1 MKILKIHG
9 IYKNLWNLGEIWYEK
24 FTQSVVLRFLNVD
37 YKCMRIFSPKEWARF
52 NREENMKGEVC
63 HKNIWTDEI
72 VCRYK
77 RPYCLKDSSGEVLEC
92 SSKPYN

>member
-1 MKILKIHG
+1 M
-9 IYKNLWNLGEIWYEK
+9 KNLFRELFLGYLMLIINACE
-24 FTQSVVLRFLNVD
+24 L
-37 YKCMRIFSPKEWARF
+37 FSPKEWARF

-72 VCRYK
+72 ECRYK

-92 SSKPYN
+92 SSKHYN

>member
-1 MKILKIHG
+1 M
-9 IYKNLWNLGEIWYEK
+9 KNLFRELFLGSLMLIINACE
-24 FTQSVVLRFLNVD
+24 L
-37 YKCMRIFSPKEWARF
+37 FSPKEWARF

-72 VCRYK
+72 ECRYK

-92 SSKPYN
+92 SSKHYN

>member
-1 MKILKIHG
+1 M
-9 IYKNLWNLGEIWYEK
+9 KNLFRELFLGFFMLIITACK
-24 FTQSVVLRFLNVD
+24 L
-37 YKCMRIFSPKEWARF
+37 FSPKEWARF

-72 VCRYK
+72 ECRYK

>member
-1 MKILKIHG
+1 MK
-9 IYKNLWNLGEIWYEK
+9 N
-24 FTQSVVLRFLNVD
+24 VLRVLFLGSLMLIINA
-37 YKCMRIFSPKEWARF
+37 CELFSPKEWARF

-72 VCRYK
+72 ECRYK

>member
-1 MKILKIHG
+1 M
-9 IYKNLWNLGEIWYEK
+9 KNLFRELFLGSSMLIINACD
-24 FTQSVVLRFLNVD
+24 L
-37 YKCMRIFSPKEWARF
+37 FSPKEWARF

-72 VCRYK
+72 ECRYK

>member
-1 MKILKIHG
+1 M
-9 IYKNLWNLGEIWYEK
+9 KNLFRELFLGSLMLIINACE
-24 FTQSVVLRFLNVD
+24 L
-37 YKCMRIFSPKEWARF
+37 FSPMEWARF

-72 VCRYK
+72 ECRYK

-92 SSKPYN
+92 SSKAYN

>member
-1 MKILKIHG
+1 M
-9 IYKNLWNLGEIWYEK
+9 KNLFRELFLGSLMLIINACE
-24 FTQSVVLRFLNVD
+24 L
-37 YKCMRIFSPKEWARF
+37 FSPKEWARF

-72 VCRYK
+72 ECRYK

-92 SSKPYN
+92 SSKAYN

>member
-1 MKILKIHG
+1 M
-9 IYKNLWNLGEIWYEK
+9 KNLLKVLFLGSLML
-24 FTQSVVLRFLNVD
+24 SVASCEL
-37 YKCMRIFSPKEWARF
+37 FSPKEWARF

-72 VCRYK
+72 ECRYK

>member
-1 MKILKIHG
+1 M
-9 IYKNLWNLGEIWYEK
+9 KNLFRELFLGSLMLIINACE
-24 FTQSVVLRFLNVD
+24 L
-37 YKCMRIFSPKEWARF
+37 FSPKEWVRF

-72 VCRYK
+72 ECRYK

>member
-1 MKILKIHG
+1 M
-9 IYKNLWNLGEIWYEK
+9 KNLFRELFLGSLMLIINACE
-24 FTQSVVLRFLNVD
+24 L
-37 YKCMRIFSPKEWARF
+37 FSPKEWARL

-72 VCRYK
+72 ECRYK

>member
-1 MKILKIHG
+1 M
-9 IYKNLWNLGEIWYEK
+9 KNLFRELFLGSLMLIINACE
-24 FTQSVVLRFLNVD
+24 L
-37 YKCMRIFSPKEWARF
+37 FSPKEWARF

-72 VCRYK
+72 ECRYK
-77 RPYCLKDSSGEVLEC
+77 RPYCLKDSSGELLEC

>member
-1 MKILKIHG
+1 M
-9 IYKNLWNLGEIWYEK
+9 KNLFRELFLGSLMLIINACE
-24 FTQSVVLRFLNVD
+24 L
-37 YKCMRIFSPKEWARF
+37 FSPKEWARF

-63 HKNIWTDEI
+63 HKNIWIDEI
-72 VCRYK
+72 ECRYK

>member
-1 MKILKIHG
+1 M
-9 IYKNLWNLGEIWYEK
+9 KNLFRELFLGSLMLIINACE
-24 FTQSVVLRFLNVD
+24 L
-37 YKCMRIFSPKEWARF
+37 FSPKEWAKF

-72 VCRYK
+72 ECRYK

-92 SSKPYN
+92 SSKAYN

>member
-1 MKILKIHG
+1 M
-9 IYKNLWNLGEIWYEK
+9 KNLLRVLFLGSLML
-24 FTQSVVLRFLNVD
+24 SVTSCELL
-37 YKCMRIFSPKEWARF
+37 SPKEWARF

-72 VCRYK
+72 ECRYK

>member
-1 MKILKIHG
+1 M
-9 IYKNLWNLGEIWYEK
+9 KNLFRVLFLGSLML
-24 FTQSVVLRFLNVD
+24 SVASCELL
-37 YKCMRIFSPKEWARF
+37 SPKEWARF

-72 VCRYK
+72 ECRYK
-77 RPYCLKDSSGEVLEC
+77 RSYCLKDSSGEVLEC

>member
-1 MKILKIHG
+1 M
-9 IYKNLWNLGEIWYEK
+9 KNLFRELFLGSLMLIINACE
-24 FTQSVVLRFLNVD
+24 L
-37 YKCMRIFSPKEWARF
+37 FSPKEWARF

-72 VCRYK
+72 ECRYK

-92 SSKPYN
+92 SSKSYN

>member
-1 MKILKIHG
+1 M
-9 IYKNLWNLGEIWYEK
+9 KNLFRELFLGSLMLIINACE
-24 FTQSVVLRFLNVD
+24 L
-37 YKCMRIFSPKEWARF
+37 FSPKEWERF

-72 VCRYK
+72 ECRYK

-92 SSKPYN
+92 SSKRYN

>member
-1 MKILKIHG
+1 M
-9 IYKNLWNLGEIWYEK
+9 KNLFRELFLGSLMLIINACE
-24 FTQSVVLRFLNVD
+24 L
-37 YKCMRIFSPKEWARF
+37 FSPKEWARF

-72 VCRYK
+72 ECRYK